1 MKDNNQRRVDQTRE
15 QPRRTN
21 RGSQLRYDNDEYIA
35 SENDYREAPQP
46 RERTR
51 QYYANE
57 RRYAPSRRG
66 LNFAWIIVPLLLVA
80 AAALGFGAYSLA
92 TKPTLAQI
100 VSVTPNYT
108 TLKKPYN
115 SCHKEATTSYV
126 ANQKNGTDGAL
137 IGGATGAV
145 AGGIIGNQVKQGG
158 GGTIIGAVIGGATGA
173 LAGREIQRSNQPD
186 YVAKHGSTTKCATLY
201 KTVRVKSGSY
211 TVQYN
216 YKDTLATIVTNSA
229 PAIGATLPI
238 AQLQAL
244 AVN

>member
-1 MKDNNQRRVDQTRE
+1 MRDNNQRRSDQTRE
-15 QPRRTN
+15 QARRMSRN
-21 RGSQLRYDNDEYIA
+21 SQVRYENDDEYVTNNHDYHEDRPRQRA
-35 SENDYREAPQP
+35 SRSYAQQRYEP
-46 RERTR
+46 RH
-51 QYYANE
+51 
-57 RRYAPSRRG
+57 G
-66 LNFAWIIVPLLLVA
+66 FNFAWIIVPLLLVA
-80 AAALGFGAYSLA
+80 VAALGFGAYSLMSK
-92 TKPTLAQI
+92 TPLAQI

-108 TLKKPYN
+108 TIKKPYN

-158 GGTIIGAVIGGATGA
+158 GGTIIGAVLGGATGA

-201 KTVRVKSGSY
+201 KSVRVKSGSY

-216 YKDTLATIVTNSA
+216 YKDTLAKMVTNSA
-229 PAIGATLPI
+229 PAIGATLPM

>member
-1 MKDNNQRRVDQTRE
+1 MSK
-15 QPRRTN
+15 
-21 RGSQLRYDNDEYIA
+21 
-35 SENDYREAPQP
+35 
-46 RERTR
+46 
-51 QYYANE
+51 
-57 RRYAPSRRG
+57 PS
-66 LNFAWIIVPLLLVA
+66 
-80 AAALGFGAYSLA
+80 
-92 TKPTLAQI
+92 LAQI

-108 TLKKPYN
+108 TIKKPYN

-216 YKDTLATIVTNSA
+216 YKDTLAKMVTNSA

>member
-21 RGSQLRYDNDEYIA
+21 RSSQLRYDDEYIA

-51 QYYANE
+51 QHYANE
-57 RRYAPSRRG
+57 RRYASSRRG

-92 TKPTLAQI
+92 TKTTLAQI

-108 TLKKPYN
+108 TVKKPYS

-158 GGTIIGAVIGGATGA
+158 GGTIIGAVIGGATG
-173 LAGREIQRSNQPD
+173 
-186 YVAKHGSTTKCATLY
+186 
-201 KTVRVKSGSY
+201 
-211 TVQYN
+211 
-216 YKDTLATIVTNSA
+216 
-229 PAIGATLPI
+229 
-238 AQLQAL
+238 
-244 AVN
+244 

>member
-1 MKDNNQRRVDQTRE
+1 MRDNNQRRSASTRE
-15 QPRRTN
+15 QSKNLSRNSRV
-21 RGSQLRYDNDEYIA
+21 RYDNPEDEYVT
-35 SENDYREAPQP
+35 NNHDYREEQP
-46 RERTR
+46 RQRASR
-51 QYYANE
+51 HYAQQ
-57 RRYAPSRRG
+57 RYEQPQRSFN
-66 LNFAWIIVPLLLVA
+66 LAWIIVPLLLVA
-80 AAALGFGAYSLA
+80 TAALGFGAYSLIS
-92 TKPTLAQI
+92 KPPLAQI

-108 TLKKPYN
+108 TIKKPYN

-186 YVAKHGSTTKCATLY
+186 YIAKHGSTTKCATLY
-201 KTVRVKSGSY
+201 KNVQVKSGSY

-216 YKDTLATIVTNSA
+216 YKDTLAKIVTNSA
-229 PAIGATLPI
+229 PAIGTTLPI